1 MELIQ
6 IIAILF
12 ALFALSR
19 AALRLR
25 DKSINP
31 FQFMFWGLLWVGVIV
46 VALVPD
52 ITSFFSNLFGIGRGI
67 DLAIYVSII
76 LLFYL
81 IFRMYVKLDK
91 IEENVTKVVR
101 EIAIRKK

>member
-1 MELIQ
+1 MIQ
-6 IIAILF
+6 RIAVLF

-19 AALRLR
+19 AALRLK
-25 DKSINP
+25 DKSINL
-31 FQFMFWGLLWVGVIV
+31 FQFIFCGLLWIGVIV
-46 VALVPD
+46 VALVPN
-52 ITSFFSNLFGIGRGI
+52 ITSFFSNLFGIERGI
-67 DLAIYVSII
+67 DLAVYLSII

-81 IFRMYVKLDK
+81 IFRMYVKVDK